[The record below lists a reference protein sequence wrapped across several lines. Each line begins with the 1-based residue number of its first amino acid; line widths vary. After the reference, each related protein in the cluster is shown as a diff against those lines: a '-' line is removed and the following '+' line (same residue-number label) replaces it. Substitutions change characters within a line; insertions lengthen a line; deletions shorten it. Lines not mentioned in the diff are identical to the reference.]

1 MRCASGWLHGK
12 HRVLQMSS
20 SCLCCDDHKT
30 CHHAV
35 AQVGRLMSFAASL
48 LALSAMT
55 VVSVAIGRSFR
66 HVPAFLQSSLPI
78 GEWAGAAMMVYFGV
92 RTLRVR
98 AVP

>member
-1 MRCASGWLHGK
+1 
-12 HRVLQMSS
+12 MSS